1 MTIIG
6 NRLLHADRNLCFVV
20 KYFLLVA
27 FCQMI
32 GNNDPFNCFSYAPI
46 NIKPRKG
53 WGGGGCGLGWGFVSV
68 TRKFCKTPM
77 RQSKNRQIKFKVPT
91 PGTQNTPKNRY
102 RNTDITVKS
111 AGTT

>member
-53 WGGGGCGLGWGFVSV
+53 GGGWG
-68 TRKFCKTPM
+68 M
-77 RQSKNRQIKFKVPT
+77 RARVGICVCDPKVL
-91 PGTQNTPKNRY
+91 
-102 RNTDITVKS
+102 
-111 AGTT
+111 